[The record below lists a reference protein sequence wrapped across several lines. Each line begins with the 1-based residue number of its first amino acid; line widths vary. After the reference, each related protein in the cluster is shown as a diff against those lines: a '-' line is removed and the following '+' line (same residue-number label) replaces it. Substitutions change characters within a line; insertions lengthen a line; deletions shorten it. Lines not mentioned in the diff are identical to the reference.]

1 MGARTFANQLTLL
14 IGPCLHAK
22 LRRFVPIVLLMWLVP
37 AATAVAGHQ
46 IYEPLS
52 DNVRTMLET
61 AVADAPVTDAPVLAT
76 PDGRRWVAEM
86 SLRLVGRIPDN
97 QQRRD
102 FLATVYYEAVR
113 AGLDPSLVMGVIE
126 VESGFH
132 KYAISSANARGYMQ
146 VMPFWVSQIGSPGQD
161 LFHLRTNLRYGC
173 NILRLYL
180 DQENGD
186 LFRALGRYNG
196 SLGQADYPRMVVSA
210 WKRHWTLG
218 TSTSAR

>member
-1 MGARTFANQLTLL
+1 MGARPRSNGL
-14 IGPCLHAK
+14 IRTVAW
-22 LRRFVPIVLLMWLVP
+22 LRVLLAGACLCVAMP
-37 AATAVAGHQ
+37 ASAGHQ
-46 IYEPLS
+46 IDEPLS
-52 DNVRTMLET
+52 DNVRTMLES
-61 AVADAPVTDAPVLAT
+61 AVADTPVTDAPVLAT
-76 PDGRRWVAEM
+76 ADGRRWLAEM
-86 SLRLVGRIPDN
+86 SVRLADRIADEH
-97 QQRRD
+97 QRHD

-132 KYAISSANARGYMQ
+132 KYAISTANARGYMQ
-146 VMPFWVSQIGSPGQD
+146 VMPFWVNQIGTPGQD

-180 DQENGD
+180 DEEKGD

-210 WKRHWTLG
+210 WKHHWMLG
-218 TSTSAR
+218 TSVGSR

>member
-1 MGARTFANQLTLL
+1 MQSIL
-14 IGPCLHAK
+14 PD
-22 LRRFVPIVLLMWLVP
+22 LRVQVRWFLSAALALCLVP
-37 AATAVAGHQ
+37 VAPAMAGHQ

-52 DNVRTMLET
+52 DNVRTMLEA

-76 PDGRRWVAEM
+76 PDSRQWVAEM
-86 SLRLVGRIPDN
+86 SPRLVARIPDN
-97 QQRRD
+97 LQRRD
-102 FLATVYYEAVR
+102 FLVTVYYEAVR

-210 WKRHWTLG
+210 WKHHWVLG